1 MIMSEDRDMPKKPCA
16 NVVNLS
22 GGKDSTAT
30 ILLAIER
37 QVENI
42 TAAFADTG
50 HEHPS
55 TYEYVDYLDGVLR
68 ERCGIGVTIVRADFS
83 DKIARKREI
92 VQTKWRENGIPESQI
107 EKALSV
113 LQPTGIPMLDL
124 CLEKGRF
131 PSTRA
136 RFCTQEL
143 KHFPIER
150 QVLMPL
156 LESHKAVISWQGVRA
171 DESLARRDL
180 PERDGVIGGWEPE
193 PHGLLI
199 YRPILT
205 WTAADV
211 FAFHRRHGVRWNP
224 LYEQGMGRVGCMPC
238 IHATKPEIK
247 EIAARFPEELRRVKE
262 WEQLV
267 SMASKRGA
275 ATFFAADKTPGEGD
289 TRSDIESVVQWA
301 KTSRG
306 GRQYDLL
313 DSESPHGCSS
323 IYGLCE

>member
-1 MIMSEDRDMPKKPCA
+1 MKAGAA
-16 NVVNLS
+16 NVISIS

-30 ILLAIER
+30 ALHA
-37 QVENI
+37 VEQSAPNLRFV
-42 TAAFADTG
+42 FADTG
-50 HEHPS
+50 HEHAA

-68 ERCGIGVTIVRADFS
+68 ERCGTGVTIVRADFS
-83 DKIARKREI
+83 AEIARKREI
-92 VQTKWRENGIPESQI
+92 VQTKWREDGIPAAQI
-107 EKALSV
+107 ERALAV
-113 LQPTGIPMLDL
+113 LHPTGIPMLDL
-124 CLEKGRF
+124 CLARGRF

-136 RFCTQEL
+136 RFCSQEL

-156 LESHKAVISWQGVRA
+156 LADHRAVISWQGVRA
-171 DESLARRDL
+171 DESQARRDL
-180 PERDGVIGGWEPE
+180 PARDGVIGGWDPE

-224 LYEQGMGRVGCMPC
+224 LYEHGMGRVGCMPC
-238 IHATKPEIK
+238 IHATKAEIK
-247 EIAARFPEELRRVKE
+247 EIAARFPEELGRLKE

-267 SMASKRGA
+267 RMASKRGA

-301 KTSRG
+301 RTSRG

-313 DSESPHGCSS
+313 VTDDAAPGCSS